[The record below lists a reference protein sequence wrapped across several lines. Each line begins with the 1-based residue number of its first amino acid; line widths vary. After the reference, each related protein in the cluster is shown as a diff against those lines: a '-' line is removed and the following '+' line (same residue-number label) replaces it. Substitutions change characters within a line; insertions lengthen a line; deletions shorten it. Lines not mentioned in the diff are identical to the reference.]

1 MTVSRGETLTSND
14 IKQRIGRIANDLVS
28 VTETIQAV
36 ADPSP
41 TPFDGWRDE
50 KDRMEREMAGD
61 HVRIAVVG
69 AIKSGKSTVV
79 NDLVGG
85 DYLKRGAGV
94 VTSIVTRVRPHRKT
108 AARLFLKSW
117 DDVNEDMRQALV
129 LFPDGDDDTGHDDF
143 DIRRERD
150 RQRLDELL
158 HSLNADRRVIDGA
171 LDVNSL
177 LLSSYLKGY
186 PRLHRM
192 VSADHRTKTIA
203 GSDFHKYKDFV
214 GDDSLAVYLRD
225 VEVCVP
231 PSGMFRDGAMEIADC
246 QGSDSP
252 NPRHLTMIQDYL
264 TGAHLIVYVISS
276 RTGFREADIRFLDI
290 IKKMGLAENLLFV
303 LNCDMSE
310 HESAVDL
317 RRLIDKT
324 REDVSVIRDEPRIFT
339 FSALYGLFTV
349 QEKTL
354 SPKDRLRLEQW
365 KLDKE
370 MVALHAE
377 ERGRFL
383 ETLAEILERNTIT
396 LLYRNQ
402 VERLHLLV
410 NSLAD
415 WTELRRIFLRERTE
429 EDEERCRDIVDARD
443 KMKELTAMVRDT
455 LSGTREALRRELE
468 TDTDRYLDGT
478 FGDIGRDVTEFIAAY
493 TITAEEYE
501 REYDKRGFSG
511 ALYSLFQKFKRAVDG
526 YMAEN
531 VTPRLF
537 RFIRDEEEKIQ
548 GTLTR
553 VAGSYNT
560 VITDAVNRYND
571 AIAASGVTRRGDGL
585 GDMESIDIGRIKRTA
600 GLTTPSLSSTLH
612 YTSRVRTES
621 MLKWGVY
628 RAVSLVRKAI
638 KKDRREGL
646 EGHVP
651 ALKNGITRIKEE
663 TRQRLM
669 FGLNDYRQNLKFQ
682 YLFKLNACAMNYL
695 ADMLDDRFALF
706 DTDMSQLMTLLDKE
720 QAVKEASRAA
730 LDDVSTT
737 LDRVTAELVSLKDSF
752 HGEKG

>member
-1 MTVSRGETLTSND
+1 MTGSHGEPMTSND
-14 IKQRIGRIANDLVS
+14 VKQRIGRIAHQMVS
-28 VTETIQAV
+28 VMETIRAV
-36 ADPSP
+36 AEPSP
-41 TPFDGWRDE
+41 TPFDGWQDE
-50 KDRMEREMAGD
+50 KDRMEREMTGD

-94 VTSIVTRVRPHRKT
+94 VTSIVTRVRPYRKA

-117 DDVNEDMRQALV
+117 DDVNDDMRHALV
-129 LFPDGDDDTGHDDF
+129 LFPDGDDDAGYDDF

-150 RQRLDELL
+150 RRQLETLL
-158 HSLNADRRVIDGA
+158 NSLNADRRVIDGT

-192 VSADHRTKTIA
+192 VSADHRTKTVS
-203 GSDFHKYKDFV
+203 GTDFDKYKEFV
-214 GDDSLAVYLRD
+214 GDDSLAAYLRD

-252 NPRHLTMIQDYL
+252 NPRHLTMIQDYI

-276 RTGFREADIRFLDI
+276 RTGLREADIRFLDI

-310 HESAVDL
+310 HESAEDL
-317 RRLIDKT
+317 RRLVDKT
-324 REDVSVIRDEPRIFT
+324 CEEVSVIREEPRLFT

-365 KLDKE
+365 KLDGE

-377 ERGRFL
+377 ERRRFVD
-383 ETLAEILERNTIT
+383 TLSKIMERNTIA
-396 LLYRNQ
+396 LLYRNH
-402 VERLHLLV
+402 VERLHLLA
-410 NSLAD
+410 SSMTD
-415 WTELRRIFLRERTE
+415 WTELRRVFLRERTE
-429 EDEERCRDIVDARD
+429 EAEKRCRDIVDARE

-455 LSGTREALRRELE
+455 LNGTKEALRRELE
-468 TDTDRYLDGT
+468 TDTDRYLDGS
-478 FGDIGRDVTEFIAAY
+478 FGDIGRDVTEFIGAY
-493 TITAEEYE
+493 AITAEEYE
-501 REYDKRGFSG
+501 REYDGRGFSG

-526 YMAEN
+526 YVAEN

-548 GTLTR
+548 RTLAR

-560 VITDAVNRYND
+560 VITDAVRRYND

-585 GDMESIDIGRIKRTA
+585 GDMENIDIGRIKRTA
-600 GLTTPSLSSTLH
+600 GLATPSLSSTLR

-621 MLKWGVY
+621 MLQWGVY
-628 RAVSLVRKAI
+628 RTVSLVRKAI
-638 KKDRREGL
+638 KKERRDGA

-651 ALKNGITRIKEE
+651 ALKNGIAKIKEE

-669 FGLNDYRQNLKFQ
+669 FALNDYRQNLKFQ
-682 YLFKLNACAMNYL
+682 YLFKLNTCAMNYL

-730 LDDVSTT
+730 LDDAGAT
-737 LDRVTAELVSLKDSF
+737 LDRVTEELVSLKDSF
-752 HGEKG
+752 HGEQA